1 MLRKRTDEV
10 SRLTS
15 TWSSWMMFKWSDLG
29 RLREYLLIGL
39 KRGMP
44 WRVTITDRLEYE
56 VVGLDK
62 PPSNKLSLKYEINQ
76 KHENI
81 IITQKIWKNI
91 ENIDWG
97 EGRLEKAPS
106 YPNQNKKLLATRTRT
121 HPKPVQCCGR
131 PPSILLHVL
140 HPVWH
145 VWDNLP

>member
-1 MLRKRTDEV
+1 
-10 SRLTS
+10 
-15 TWSSWMMFKWSDLG
+15 MFKWSDLG

-91 ENIDWG
+91 KNTQKNEKYKKHKNIENIDLG

-106 YPNQNKKLLATRTRT
+106 YPNPNIKLLAN
-121 HPKPVQCCGR
+121 HASGIMQK
-131 PPSILLHVL
+131 
-140 HPVWH
+140 
-145 VWDNLP
+145 